1 MHAPLHHAGIVA
13 ALLLAGCYGP
23 AASDVP
29 VASAPLVRADGSVA
43 GAVQVVQGPTGLTLR
58 VDARGLPPGRH
69 GVHLHALGRCDPPGF
84 TSAGGHWN
92 PDARQHGH
100 NNPAGAHRGDLG
112 NVGIG
117 PDGRLIVGL
126 LVPGTSYRSASLSAP
141 TVLADADGAALV
153 IHADADDER
162 TDPSGNSGAR
172 IACAV
177 IAAPAG

>member
-1 MHAPLHHAGIVA
+1 MRAPLHLAGIA
-13 ALLLAGCYGP
+13 PALLLAGCYGP
-23 AASDVP
+23 SAADVP

-43 GAVQVVQGPTGLTLR
+43 GSVQVVQGPTGLTLR

-69 GVHLHALGRCDPPGF
+69 GVHLHAVGRCDPPGF
-84 TSAGGHWN
+84 TSAGPHWN
-92 PDARQHGH
+92 PDAKQHGH
-100 NNPAGAHRGDLG
+100 NNPAGPHRGDLG

-126 LVPGTSYRSASLSAP
+126 LVPGTSYRGASLSAP

-177 IAAPAG
+177 IAPPAG